1 MNTSILEFESFE
13 NLIDIP
19 LRIIQGISFPFVF
32 FIGSIFYWGMIK
44 YERYGSDPMKRSLQ
58 NRLLSAIAISTILR
72 LLPKNLAKTSESQ

>member
-1 MNTSILEFESFE
+1 MNTSIIEFESFE

-58 NRLLSAIAISTILR
+58 NRLLSAIGKCIFALVPHFIIV
-72 LLPKNLAKTSESQ
+72 